1 MSANNENILPV
12 CNDARVLAESIIASR
27 NFERSKQKTPK
38 NVPFMPSPI
47 KNKPLELSGG
57 KQAILESPIN
67 FGGVL
72 QSPGPSPA
80 PLRFKSFGRVS
91 NNFNSSFAG
100 NSKTDFG
107 SSYGTFVNNRQRVSN
122 NFSSSN
128 FTKGSNFNRSFAH
141 HYTPAH
147 HYNPNFNSYGRLHTN
162 FNTSAGVGLRDY
174 YWIGEQRYKSF
185 GQKKL

>member
-1 MSANNENILPV
+1 MSANNENILPIH
-12 CNDARVLAESIIASR
+12 NDARVLAESIIASR

-91 NNFNSSFAG
+91 NNFNSSFSG

-107 SSYGTFVNNRQRVSN
+107 SSYGTN

-141 HYTPAH
+141 HYAPAH

-185 GQKKL
+185 GQKKF

>member
-1 MSANNENILPV
+1 MSANNENSLPV

-38 NVPFMPSPI
+38 NVPFMASPV

-57 KQAILESPIN
+57 KQAILKSPIN

-80 PLRFKSFGRVS
+80 SLRFKSFGRVP
-91 NNFNSSFAG
+91 NNFNSSFSG

-107 SSYGTFVNNRQRVSN
+107 SSFGTFVNNRQRVSN

-128 FTKGSNFNRSFAH
+128 FTKGSNLNRSFAH
-141 HYTPAH
+141 YAPAH
-147 HYNPNFNSYGRLHTN
+147 HHNPSFNSYGRLHTN
-162 FNTSAGVGLRDY
+162 FNTSAGVGLRDCF
-174 YWIGEQRYKSF
+174 WTGQRYKSF
-185 GQKKL
+185 GQKKI